1 MTKSI
6 IVKSKDGYSQIKV
19 NSGLPN
25 SSLSDCLA
33 ENFNSYIGHVE
44 LTDNVIA
51 IFQNELCWRGSIMSG
66 EKWHECLY
74 DWIDVISGC
83 GETVENDNFF
93 KQAFSDHVDGF
104 LYDNADIGN
113 PTLQYKGER
122 FKGMSQ
128 LMGFIIAEKVSNQ

>member
-19 NSGLPN
+19 NSNLSN

-33 ENFNSYIGHVE
+33 ANFNSYIGYVV
-44 LTDNVIA
+44 LTDNVKLVTSEKYC
-51 IFQNELCWRGSIMSG
+51 QTVSLMSDQS
-66 EKWHECLY
+66 WLECVY
-74 DWIDVISGC
+74 DWVDAISCC

-93 KQAFSDHVDGF
+93 KQSFSDHVDGF

-122 FKGMSQ
+122 FNGMSQ
-128 LMGFIIAEKVSNQ
+128 LMGFIMAEKVSNQ